1 MDLNTF
7 FKKQLESQQ
16 DQELPLSGIRI
27 IDMASL
33 IAAPF
38 AATLLADYGAQ
49 VIKVEN
55 PMVPDG
61 IRNWAAGP
69 DMPVQP
75 FWAVFARNKFPM
87 TLNLKTKEGKEI
99 FFELVNKADVLTQN
113 MRPGALDKLGIGKDM
128 LLKANPGLIIGS
140 VSGYGQ
146 SGPYAPRPGFGTLAE
161 AYSGFTYLNAHP
173 DGPPTNPP
181 LALADLITGTNLA
194 LAVMIALRNQKRGEA
209 GGQEIDISLYEPL
222 FGMLGPDFLS
232 YSLTGEVPQPKGNE
246 LSYVVPRNS
255 YQTKEGRWVGLS
267 GSAQKPFERLMEAAG
282 HPEMNQDPRFSS
294 NEERIKDENREIVNQ
309 VIAEWIGGMTLDEVI
324 KQCDSVGVTIG
335 NINTMADIAEDP
347 HYQARGSFID
357 IEDPVS
363 GKTLQVPNVPFRL
376 LQTPGR
382 IQFPGM
388 PAGSAND
395 VILTQLLGRQAEEI
409 AALKE
414 QGAL

>member
-1 MDLNTF
+1 MDLNAF
-7 FKKQLESQQ
+7 YAKQFTRQQ
-16 DQELPLSGIRI
+16 EQDLPLSGVRI

-38 AATLLADYGAQ
+38 AATLLGDYGAE

-61 IRNWAAGP
+61 IRNWAAGEG
-69 DMPVQP
+69 MPVQP

-87 TLNLKTKEGKEI
+87 TLNLKSREGTDL
-99 FFELVNKADVLTQN
+99 FFELIAKADILTQN

-128 LLKANPGLIIGS
+128 LLEINPGLIIGS

-146 SGPYAPRPGFGTLAE
+146 SGPYASRPGFGTLAE

-173 DGPPTNPP
+173 DGPPTSPP
-181 LALADLITGTNLA
+181 LALADLIAGTHLA
-194 LAVMIALRNQKRGEA
+194 LAIMIALRQQKRGEK

-232 YSLTGEVPQPKGNE
+232 YSLTGKIPRPQGNE
-246 LSYVVPRNS
+246 LSYVAPRNS
-255 YQTKEGRWVGLS
+255 YQTKEGRWVSLS
-267 GSAQKPFERLMEAAG
+267 GSAQKAYERIMEAAG
-282 HPEMNQDPRFSS
+282 HPEMNEDPRFST
-294 NEERIKDENREIVNQ
+294 NEERIKEENRKVVNQ
-309 VIAEWIGGMTLDEVI
+309 VIAEWIGSMTLDEVI
-324 KQCDSVGVTIG
+324 KQCDNLGITIG
-335 NINTMADIAEDP
+335 TINTMADIAEDP
-347 HYQARGSFID
+347 HYQARGSFVE

-363 GKTLQVPNVPFRL
+363 GETLRIPNVAFRL

-382 IQFPGM
+382 IHFPGM
-388 PAGSAND
+388 PAGSANRT
-395 VILTQLLGRQAEEI
+395 ILQQLLGRQAHEI
-409 AALKE
+409 AALEK